1 MILKV
6 RARAMALIV
15 FGLSCVHCCAQTGY
29 APLANNEPGHLPP
42 LPAATPS
49 QGDSGMYSLPQLID
63 MGERNNPQARM
74 SWEQA
79 KQAAEGVGISRAELF
94 PALAFDTLALKGNL
108 LFGLPP
114 NISSSGV
121 IKVDSTIVVPAIN
134 LSWTVFDSGGNWATY
149 DRAKFLALASKMAL
163 NEANE
168 KVALQIYGSY
178 FKLLSAKAQL
188 LAAKTADETSRAV
201 EDSVKLRFTNGLAST
216 VEVTQA
222 RALRLASLARL
233 IKATGDVES
242 ARVGLAVAVGMHG
255 SQAIDIPAI
264 DQAPSPEV
272 IEASAND
279 LVQQALSKRPDLIEA
294 ADRIKAAQYQEKEA
308 RSKLWPKIGIIASEM
323 YTNVTST
330 PSSVAFTDV
339 HGNTYV
345 VAGNLHWDIF
355 DAGAHYRRL
364 QQAKSEVREATDKL
378 DSMRLVAEQE
388 VWNAY
393 TGVTTALAEQDAAQA
408 SLDAATESFHLT
420 ETAYANGTKQLLDL
434 EQSQSELA
442 KADSAY
448 QTARA
453 QTLMLAAQLAFST
466 GDLLETGSKL
476 PSAGSGPSQD
486 VK

>member
-1 MILKV
+1 MGASEAGRGRCRHLT
-6 RARAMALIV
+6 
-15 FGLSCVHCCAQTGY
+15 GLGY
-29 APLANNEPGHLPP
+29 DWP
-42 LPAATPS
+42 
-49 QGDSGMYSLPQLID
+49 
-63 MGERNNPQARM
+63 
-74 SWEQA
+74 
-79 KQAAEGVGISRAELF
+79 F
-94 PALAFDTLALKGNL
+94 TLALKGNL

-114 NISSSGV
+114 NISSSGL
-121 IKVDSTIVVPAIN
+121 IKIDATIVVPAIN
-134 LSWTVFDSGGNWATY
+134 LTWTVFDSGGNWATY
-149 DRAKFLALASKMAL
+149 DRAKYLALASKMAL

-168 KVALQIYGSY
+168 KVALQIYSSY

-188 LAAKTADETSRAV
+188 FAAKTADATSRAV

-216 VEVTQA
+216 VEVAQA
-222 RALRLASLARL
+222 RAQRLASLAQL
-233 IKATGDVES
+233 IKATGDVEN
-242 ARVGLAVAVGMHG
+242 ARVGLAVEVGMRG
-255 SQAIDIPAI
+255 GQAIDIPAI

-279 LVQQALSKRPDLIEA
+279 LVQQAPAKRPDLIEA

-323 YTNVTST
+323 YTTVTVSNT
-330 PSSVAFTDV
+330 PSSVEFLDV

-345 VAGNLHWDIF
+345 LAGNLSWNIF
-355 DAGAHYRRL
+355 DAGARYRRL

-388 VWNAY
+388 VWTAY
-393 TGVTTALAEQDAAQA
+393 TGVTTALAEQDATQA
-408 SLDAATESFHLT
+408 SLDAATESFHVT
-420 ETAYANGTKQLLDL
+420 ETAYANGAKQLLDL

-466 GDLLETGSKL
+466 GDLLEAGSKL
-476 PSAGSGPSQD
+476 PSVGSSPVQD

>member
-1 MILKV
+1 
-6 RARAMALIV
+6 
-15 FGLSCVHCCAQTGY
+15 
-29 APLANNEPGHLPP
+29 
-42 LPAATPS
+42 
-49 QGDSGMYSLPQLID
+49 MYSLPQLID

-168 KVALQIYGSY
+168 KVALQIYGNY

-222 RALRLASLARL
+222 RALRLTSLARL

-408 SLDAATESFHLT
+408 SLDAATESFHVT